1 MPQTTLENFLQS
13 IAKGKAVAAILLHG
27 TDPYLHD
34 RCRKALIEKFVP
46 EAARDW
52 AVTKLSAPGGGWKEM
67 LERAQTVPM
76 LSPHQ
81 IIFLDGMEALERL
94 GDESSEE
101 IAEALKAYLK
111 DPAPFSIVVFEAEVL
126 DRRRWVSKLL
136 TANALVVELSTGAG
150 NMAAFASDMA
160 REMDAEIDP
169 TAAAE
174 LVEAVNGEPA
184 RIRLELQKLSL
195 YAAGRKIES
204 ADVEALV
211 VSARKYTVWKLT
223 EVLAARDRPAAMD
236 FFDCLLREGEQ
247 PAGMVGALAWTYR
260 KLVEARELPPGTN
273 QFQASRDLGMRPE
286 SAGMAMAQARRFA
299 REQLLEGIV
308 ALAEADSALK
318 SGGPNPRATMEFLI
332 ARLTAVPAKAAN
344 S

>member
-1 MPQTTLENFLQS
+1 MPQATLENLMQS
-13 IAKGKAVAAILLHG
+13 IAKGKPIPSILLLG
-27 TDPYLHD
+27 TDPYLRD

-52 AVTKLSAPGGGWKEM
+52 AVTKLSAAGGGWEEM

-76 LSPHQ
+76 LSPRQ

-94 GDESSEE
+94 GDESSEA
-101 IAEALKAYLK
+101 INEALEGYLK
-111 DPAPFSIVVFEAEVL
+111 DPAPFSTVVFEAEDL
-126 DRRRWVSKLL
+126 DGRRWVSKLL
-136 TANALVVELSTGAG
+136 SANALVVTLSAGAQ
-150 NMAAFASDMA
+150 NMAVFASEMA
-160 REMDAEIDP
+160 RELGAEIVP
-169 TAAAE
+169 AAAAE

-184 RIRLELQKLSL
+184 KIKLELEKLSL

-204 ADVEALV
+204 ADVESLV
-211 VSARKYTVWKLT
+211 VSARKYTVWRLT
-223 EVLAARDRPAAMD
+223 EVIAARDRGAAMD

-247 PAGMVGALAWTYR
+247 PAGIVGALAWMYR

-273 QFQASRDLGMRPE
+273 QFQAARDLNMRPE
-286 SAGMAMAQARRFA
+286 SAGIALAQSRKFA
-299 REQLLEGIV
+299 REQLLDGIV

-332 ARLTAVPAKAAN
+332 ARLTATPAKATA
-344 S
+344 

>member
-1 MPQTTLENFLQS
+1 MPQVTLDNFLQS
-13 IAKGKAVAAILLHG
+13 IAKGKPVPAILLHG
-27 TDPYLHD
+27 TDPYLRD

-52 AVTKLSAPGGGWKEM
+52 AVTKISAAGGGWEEM

-94 GDESSEE
+94 GEESSEE
-101 IAEALKAYLK
+101 IGEALKAYLK
-111 DPAPFSIVVFEAEVL
+111 DPAPFSIVVFEAEAL
-126 DRRRWVSKLL
+126 DGRRWVSKLL
-136 TANALVVELSTGAG
+136 TANTLAVELSTGAG

-160 REMDAEIDP
+160 REMGAEIDP
-169 TAAAE
+169 VAAAE
-174 LVEAVNGEPA
+174 LVEAVNCEPA
-184 RIRLELQKLSL
+184 KIRLELQKLSL
-195 YAAGRKIES
+195 YATGRKIES

-223 EVLAARDRPAAMD
+223 EVLAARDRRAAMD

-260 KLVEARELPPGTN
+260 KLIEARELPSGTN

-286 SAGMAMAQARRFA
+286 SAGIAMAQARRFA

-332 ARLTAVPAKAAN
+332 ARLTATPAKAAN